1 MPSATGTY
9 FYLVLNM
16 GDDVPLSF
24 YQPSGLFLKP
34 DAKISL
40 EVKLPEIRGSGSISN
55 WEVMEKIKTLSKPE
69 EFQSLRV
76 VNYSR
81 ERIQFEGEFETLRA
95 MRKVV
100 LLLNHKS
107 MKLSGFSE
115 LLKIKAKKLEPP
127 FPTKKEWEDHFI
139 DRGVETFDDGQPG
152 ERPDTLHISD
162 LPVRWFSSSTSE
174 GRPCPRVLTVAF
186 QKFGKVRQVGIYE
199 TSSRDC
205 SDFAS
210 FGPSKQLYFD
220 AYIQYDRYTAFCSA
234 MSGLKGMKLIR
245 LESGGREAVAKLKV
259 DFDRTAYLSDKNVR
273 KRQRAEER
281 KQRELEEQRRLE
293 EEERKGRERKRQ
305 LELEKEQEAKAL
317 KKAKRLEEK
326 RNKKEKQLML
336 VAQLKAVAIQ
346 RREEAQRLLR
356 VLLAGAAETK

>member
-1 MPSATGTY
+1 
-9 FYLVLNM
+9 M
-16 GDDVPLSF
+16 GDDVPISF

-40 EVKLPEIRGSGSISN
+40 EVKLPEIRSSGSISN

-69 EFQSLRV
+69 EFQTLRV

-81 ERIQFEGEFETLRA
+81 EKIQFEGEFETLRA

-115 LLKIKAKKLEPP
+115 LLQIKARKLEPP
-127 FPTKKEWEDHFI
+127 FPAKKEWEEHFL
-139 DRGVETFDDGQPG
+139 DKGVKTFDDGVPG
-152 ERPDTLHISD
+152 ERPDTLHISE
-162 LPVRWFSSSTSE
+162 LPVKWFSSSSSE
-174 GRPCPRVLTVAF
+174 GRPCPRVLTLAF
-186 QKFGKVRQVGIYE
+186 QKFGRVRQVGIFE
-199 TSSRDC
+199 NPSRASSE
-205 SDFAS
+205 FAS
-210 FGPSKQLYFD
+210 FGPSKQIYFD
-220 AYIQYDRYTAFCSA
+220 AYIQYEKYAAFCSA
-234 MSGLKGMKLIR
+234 MSSLKGMKLIR
-245 LESGGREAVAKLKV
+245 LESGGREAVAKLNV
-259 DFDRTAYLSDKNVR
+259 DFDRTSFLSDKNVR
-273 KRQRAEER
+273 KRQRLEEKR
-281 KQRELEEQRRLE
+281 RRELDEQRRLE
-293 EEERKGRERKRQ
+293 EEERKSKERKRQ

-326 RNKKEKQLML
+326 RSKKEKQLLL
-336 VAQLKAVAIQ
+336 VAQLKTVAIQ